1 MRGDPKGPWDY
12 LLEGE
17 PLVVQASP
25 IRFSVV
31 GAHLDQCTSW
41 CCCESLRSSSVNF
54 FEVSMRLPIS

>member
-31 GAHLDQCTSW
+31 GAHLG
-41 CCCESLRSSSVNF
+41 SVYQL
-54 FEVSMRLPIS
+54 VVL